1 MTVCEL
7 TSGVNKR
14 PDRRAARPGRVRW
27 LRELALIAVLY
38 VGYSVAR
45 LIGDADFHSAVVHAR
60 DLLALERLLHIDIEA
75 PANAALAAWTPLA
88 VLASYWYSLLHYVVT
103 PAVLVWAYRRHHG
116 DYRRVRD
123 ALVLASAMGLV
134 GFTLLPMA
142 PPRML
147 PGFVDTLATTSG
159 VGWWGGDA
167 SAPRGLGALT
177 NQLAAMPSLHVGW
190 AVWVAWVVVTH
201 STRRWVR
208 VLARR
213 LPDRHHAGRGR
224 HRQPLPA
231 RRGGRCRRGRARDP
245 AVGPARATRQP
256 AVDPTRLRRQRAGR
270 RRATSAANGSSVPAS
285 GSVVVSSSCPSGS
298 SRVTTAPLAL
308 GAPAPGSTSTTA
320 PVGPTASRASGRPG
334 RW

>member
-7 TSGVNKR
+7 TSRGPER
-14 PDRRAARPGRVRW
+14 SWAARATGTGRVRW

-38 VGYSVAR
+38 AGYSAAR
-45 LIGDADFHSAVVHAR
+45 LVGDADFHSAVVHAR

-103 PAVLVWAYRRHHG
+103 PAVLVWAYRRHHV

-123 ALVLASAMGLV
+123 ALVLASAIGLV

-147 PGFVDTLATTSG
+147 PGFVDTLASTSG
-159 VGWWGGDA
+159 AGWWGGDA

-190 AVWVAWVVVTH
+190 ALWCAWVVFLC
-201 STRRWVR
+201 TRNRALR
-208 VLARR
+208 VAATLYA
-213 LPDRHHAGRGR
+213 AGTALVVIGTAE
-224 HRQPLPA
+224 HYVL
-231 RRGGRCRRGRARDP
+231 D
-245 AVGPARATRQP
+245 AVAGALVVAVAVRATRPRVSRGSAPRQ
-256 AVDPTRLRRQRAGR
+256 AARRQPSAAASSAARSGR
-270 RRATSAANGSSVPAS
+270 RPVPSA
-285 GSVVVSSSCPSGS
+285 
-298 SRVTTAPLAL
+298 R
-308 GAPAPGSTSTTA
+308 
-320 PVGPTASRASGRPG
+320 
-334 RW
+334 

>member
-7 TSGVNKR
+7 TSRVNER
-14 PDRRAARPGRVRW
+14 PRAARVARTGRVRW

-38 VGYSVAR
+38 AGYSVAR

-123 ALVLASAMGLV
+123 ALVLASAIGLV

-147 PGFVDTLATTSG
+147 PGFVDTLASTSG

-208 VLARR
+208 VLAVAYPIGTTLVVVATANHYLLDAVAGAAVIGVAIR
-213 LPDRHHAGRGR
+213 LSSRLSPPKPALVDSERVVGAGLG
-224 HRQPLPA
+224 Q
-231 RRGGRCRRGRARDP
+231 RGG
-245 AVGPARATRQP
+245 Q
-256 AVDPTRLRRQRAGR
+256 
-270 RRATSAANGSSVPAS
+270 
-285 GSVVVSSSCPSGS
+285 
-298 SRVTTAPLAL
+298 
-308 GAPAPGSTSTTA
+308 
-320 PVGPTASRASGRPG
+320 
-334 RW
+334 

>member
-7 TSGVNKR
+7 TSRVNER
-14 PDRRAARPGRVRW
+14 PWAARAARTGRVRW

-123 ALVLASAMGLV
+123 ALVLASAIGLV

-147 PGFVDTLATTSG
+147 PGFVDTLASTSG

-208 VLARR
+208 VLAVAYPIGTTLVVVATANHYLLDAVAGAAVVAVAIRLSGRLSPRR
-213 LPDRHHAGRGR
+213 PAVRPVVVDSELVDSERVVGAGLG
-224 HRQPLPA
+224 Q
-231 RRGGRCRRGRARDP
+231 RGG
-245 AVGPARATRQP
+245 Q
-256 AVDPTRLRRQRAGR
+256 
-270 RRATSAANGSSVPAS
+270 
-285 GSVVVSSSCPSGS
+285 
-298 SRVTTAPLAL
+298 
-308 GAPAPGSTSTTA
+308 
-320 PVGPTASRASGRPG
+320 
-334 RW
+334 

>member
-7 TSGVNKR
+7 TSHATER
-14 PDRRAARPGRVRW
+14 PWASRSGRVRW
-27 LRELALIAVLY
+27 LRELALLAVLY
-38 VGYSVAR
+38 AGYSAAR
-45 LIGDADFHSAVVHAR
+45 LIGDADLNSALLHAR
-60 DLLALERLLHIDIEA
+60 DLLAIERLLHLDIEA
-75 PANAALAAWTPLA
+75 PANAALAAWQPLA

-147 PGFVDTLATTSG
+147 PGFVDTLASTSG
-159 VGWWGGDA
+159 AGWWGGDA

-190 AVWVAWVVVTH
+190 AVWVAWVVVTL
-201 STRRWVR
+201 STRRLVR
-208 VLARR
+208 VLAVAYPVGTTLVVVATANHYLLDAVAGAAVVWVAIRLSRR
-213 LPDRHHAGRGR
+213 LSPGS
-224 HRQPLPA
+224 RQSTA
-231 RRGGRCRRGRARDP
+231 H
-245 AVGPARATRQP
+245 
-256 AVDPTRLRRQRAGR
+256 
-270 RRATSAANGSSVPAS
+270 GSSEPGS
-285 GSVVVSSSCPSGS
+285 GSVVVSSSSPSGS
-298 SRVTTAPLAL
+298 SRVTSAPLAL

-320 PVGPTASRASGRPG
+320 PESGTASRTSARPG
-334 RW
+334 RR

>member
-7 TSGVNKR
+7 TSCANERQWTVR
-14 PDRRAARPGRVRW
+14 SARARRVRW
-27 LRELALIAVLY
+27 LRGRAQEAAQDARDSL
-38 VGYSVAR
+38 AR

-75 PANAALAAWTPLA
+75 PTNAALAAWTPLA

-123 ALVLASAMGLV
+123 ALILASAIGLV

-147 PGFVDTLATTSG
+147 PGFDDTLASTSS

-190 AVWVAWVVVTH
+190 AVWV
-201 STRRWVR
+201 RPGGG
-208 VLARR
+208 
-213 LPDRHHAGRGR
+213 LPARHHAGRRR
-224 HRQPLPA
+224 HRQPLPPG
-231 RRGGRCRRGRARDP
+231 RGGRCRRGRGRDP
-245 AVGPARATRQP
+245 AVRPARATP
-256 AVDPTRLRRQRAGR
+256 AGSPPSAGR
-270 RRATSAANGSSVPAS
+270 Q
-285 GSVVVSSSCPSGS
+285 
-298 SRVTTAPLAL
+298 
-308 GAPAPGSTSTTA
+308 
-320 PVGPTASRASGRPG
+320 
-334 RW
+334 